1 MSSLLV
7 AEWRRMVIDLVRYP
21 LETVS
26 MMVVMFAV
34 FAGMFFG
41 AHYLTAAPIS
51 GPNLSGVVI
60 GYTVWTLVMNASG
73 FMGYS
78 IQNETQNG
86 TLEQVMLA
94 PWHTVQIFL
103 VRGVMDILEM
113 LLPVLVVLAA
123 LIALSGAKLDWRLLA
138 AVPALMTI
146 ITAWGIGLMMAAL
159 ALLFKRMNQL
169 QLMIQFALLFVIIA
183 PVATIAGAWGHVLGV
198 LAPLSVQVSVLHATL
213 AAAGHGASATLWW
226 EAAADMVLWF
236 VAGYWLLT
244 AADHLARQ
252 RGIIGHY

>member
-1 MSSLLV
+1 MTSLLV
-7 AEWRRMVIDLVRYP
+7 AEWRRMLIDLVRYP

-34 FAGMFFG
+34 FAAMFFG

-51 GPNLSGVVI
+51 GPSLSGVVI

-94 PWHTVQIFL
+94 PWRTAQIFL
-103 VRGVMDILEM
+103 VRGMMDILEM
-113 LLPVLVVLAA
+113 LLPVLAVLAA
-123 LIALSGAKLDWRLLA
+123 LIALSGARFDWRPLA
-138 AVPALMTI
+138 LVPAAMTI
-146 ITAWGIGLMMAAL
+146 VTSWGIGLIMAAL
-159 ALLFKRMNQL
+159 ALVFKRMAQM
-169 QLMIQFALLFVIIA
+169 QLMVQFALLFVIIA
-183 PVATIAGAWGHVLGV
+183 PVASISGLFGQVLGV
-198 LAPLSVQVSVLHATL
+198 LAPLTVQVAVLHAAL
-213 AAAGHGASATLWW
+213 AAGPGASAALWW
-226 EAAADMVLWF
+226 ESAADMVVWF
-236 VAGYWLLT
+236 VGGLWLFR
-244 AADHLARQ
+244 AADRLARR